1 MKYLLIAAGV
11 LIVLA
16 IIGKSAGWFGKE
28 LETDVTTEKAGR
40 RTIVETITA
49 NGKIRPRTE
58 VKISPDVPGEIVELH
73 VAEGDRVERGRLLL
87 KIRPDTYISMRERA
101 EAAVNSAKAQLA
113 NSKARL
119 AQAEAQLEQAERNY
133 RRSKSLYEQ
142 QTISESDYET
152 AGSNYRVAQADAE
165 AARQT
170 VQSAE
175 FSIKSAIASLDEA
188 EENLSRTTIFAPMNG
203 TVSRLNVEQG
213 ERVVGTAQM
222 PGTEMMTIANL
233 NIMEVIVEVN
243 ENDIVR
249 VNHGDTAIINV
260 DAYLGQDFRG
270 VVTEIANSA
279 NVSNMGADQIT
290 NFDVKILILQESYQH
305 LMPANPAGRFPF
317 LPGMSATVDIR
328 TNTRSD
334 ILAVPIQAVTTRAD
348 SLLMAVVGNGEPG
361 ESGSGV
367 SAGISGTSRGV
378 TELVFVLTDDNTV
391 EMRKVKTGIQD
402 NNYIEI
408 TGGLEEGD
416 VVVSAP
422 YSAITRTLEQGSR
435 VRVVDRQEL
444 FN

>member
-1 MKYLLIAAGV
+1 MTVKKMNSKKTMRYLLIAAGV

-16 IIGKSAGWFGKE
+16 VIGKSAGWFGKD
-28 LETDVTTEKAGR
+28 LETDVTTEQAER

-119 AQAEAQLEQAERNY
+119 AQAEAQLEQAQRNY
-133 RRSKSLYEQ
+133 NRSKSLYAQ

-249 VNHGDTAIINV
+249 VNHNDTAIINV
-260 DAYLGQDFRG
+260 DAYLGQEFRG
-270 VVTEIANSA
+270 W
-279 NVSNMGADQIT
+279 
-290 NFDVKILILQESYQH
+290 
-305 LMPANPAGRFPF
+305 
-317 LPGMSATVDIR
+317 
-328 TNTRSD
+328 
-334 ILAVPIQAVTTRAD
+334 
-348 SLLMAVVGNGEPG
+348 
-361 ESGSGV
+361 
-367 SAGISGTSRGV
+367 
-378 TELVFVLTDDNTV
+378 
-391 EMRKVKTGIQD
+391 
-402 NNYIEI
+402 
-408 TGGLEEGD
+408 
-416 VVVSAP
+416 
-422 YSAITRTLEQGSR
+422 
-435 VRVVDRQEL
+435 
-444 FN
+444 